1 MIEVRLAEFLPARKA
16 DQQGHTSSELEK
28 TKVSRPD
35 MWLVVVVVLR
45 KTELEL
51 E

>member
-1 MIEVRLAEFLPARKA
+1 MIEVRLAANRA
-16 DQQGHTSSELEK
+16 DQQGHTSSELERIN
-28 TKVSRPD
+28 VSRAD
-35 MWLVVVVVLR
+35 MWLLVVVVLG